1 MTDHIWAL
9 NGLCVTLKKPLVAK
23 AYSAWYS
30 DGILAYKVSLSSF
43 HFHIHQH
50 IVNVYGGG

>member
-1 MTDHIWAL
+1 MGIERSVCHIK
-9 NGLCVTLKKPLVAK
+9 KKPLVAK